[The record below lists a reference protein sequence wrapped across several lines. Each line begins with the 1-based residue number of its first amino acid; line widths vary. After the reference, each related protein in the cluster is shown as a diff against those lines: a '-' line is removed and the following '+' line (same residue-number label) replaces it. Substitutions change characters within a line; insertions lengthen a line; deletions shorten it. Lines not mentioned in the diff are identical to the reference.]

1 MQGRGR
7 ISAPGF
13 NVTSDFPHSV
23 GLIITR
29 PTQAASR
36 TDVPAEPYDFDSSHR
51 TLAQILARLKSHWS
65 SGWISATAETLL
77 IAPGESAMAALG
89 RTEDTEAAA
98 AAAPSKCEE
107 EEEGWRRRRDGGG
120 GRGETEEEGGE
131 REEDPEIQTD
141 T

>member
-1 MQGRGR
+1 MLKRNL
-7 ISAPGF
+7 GF
-13 NVTSDFPHSV
+13 SHLV

-51 TLAQILARLKSHWS
+51 TLAQILARLKSYWS
-65 SGWISATAETLL
+65 SGWISATAETLF

-98 AAAPSKCEE
+98 APRKCE
-107 EEEGWRRRRDGGG
+107 EEEGWRRKRGDRGEGG
-120 GRGETEEEGGE
+120 GRGRRTLKYRLTLKIKIRHVEHGN
-131 REEDPEIQTD
+131 IHI
-141 T
+141 